1 MYMPLHASAEK
12 TKSKNAP
19 TIRHRDTERERD
31 RDIDKQKATA
41 LIFVL
46 VSESFD
52 DQFIYNVLHDPRKE
66 FPSARHRNS
75 AVFPVVVVFCF
86 FFSRGRA
93 GA

>member
-19 TIRHRDTERERD
+19 TIRHRETQRERD
-31 RDIDKQKATA
+31 RDIDKEKATA

-46 VSESFD
+46 VSESID
-52 DQFIYNVLHDPRKE
+52 NQFIHNILHHPRKE
-66 FPSARHRNS
+66 IPSTRHRNS
-75 AVFPVVVVFCF
+75 AVLPVVVFCF
-86 FFSRGRA
+86 FFFSRGA